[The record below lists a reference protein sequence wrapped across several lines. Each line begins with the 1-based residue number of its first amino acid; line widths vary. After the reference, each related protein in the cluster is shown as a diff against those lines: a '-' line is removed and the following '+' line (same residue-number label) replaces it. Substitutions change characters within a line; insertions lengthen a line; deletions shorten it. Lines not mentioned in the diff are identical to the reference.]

1 MCYYSIKNNNGI
13 APPMK
18 ISESLLWKKINSIQ
32 KTSKNW
38 HLTRI
43 ESSTINGIPDIFGIV
58 NGRPFW
64 LELKANNVK
73 NLNLTKY
80 QINWHMK
87 YQSCGGVARILN
99 ALPPQNTLELL
110 QIREDRSLRRV
121 SCYNT
126 QKTFDENL
134 RVMLQEASRQDL
146 VGRICKKSRN

>member
-1 MCYYSIKNNNGI
+1 MN
-13 APPMK
+13 
-18 ISESLLWKKINSIQ
+18 ISESSLWKKINLIQ

-58 NGRPFW
+58 NGHPFW
-64 LELKANNVK
+64 LELKANNAK
-73 NLNLTKY
+73 NLNLTKF

-87 YQSCGGVARILN
+87 YQSCGGVVRILN
-99 ALPPQNTLELL
+99 ALPSKTELQLLE
-110 QIREDRSLRRV
+110 IREDRSVSRV
-121 SCYNT
+121 SCYNA

-146 VGRICKKSRN
+146 VGRI